1 MADPQTDRGPVEDP
15 QTEKGLGPKEAFLA
29 KAVKRF
35 HRAETNEGPNRMMA
49 LDDLKF
55 KDGMQWPED
64 IKAQR
69 TLEKRP
75 CLTINK
81 IKTFVHQITN
91 DQRQNRPAISVSPIG
106 DKADKA
112 TAKMLKGLIKQI
124 ERQSNADVAYD
135 TGFESAVS
143 MGWGFWRIYPE
154 YEYDGSFDQCL
165 KIERIR
171 NPMRVY
177 MDPDAIMPDGSDAQ
191 WCFIS
196 DLITREEFDV
206 QWGEAKATPWNE
218 GTVGDEWD
226 KWSNQ
231 THVRIAE
238 YFYIVTTKRE
248 LVQLENGHVGYKD
261 ELDEELAAIIKE
273 RPDFVTR
280 KRDVE
285 ERKVKWAKITSHEI
299 LEEQTLECKWIP
311 VVRVIGDESDIEGKV
326 NYAGI
331 IRDAKDPQRMY
342 NYWSTSETEMIALA
356 PKAPWVMEE
365 GQLEGHEKRWQQAN
379 IKSLP
384 YLLYKGTSIGGKQV
398 PPPGRQTFD
407 GPPQAIVNAKIG
419 AAQDMQAVT
428 GIRFDAT
435 MNERMYDESGKA
447 LRELKRVGDLGN
459 FHYIDNL
466 ARSLRHT
473 GRILV
478 DWIPKIYDTR
488 RVLTILRE
496 DDQEEQAI
504 IDPGSP
510 KAYQQR
516 QTEDGKTERLY
527 NPRVGDYEVAVTIGP
542 SYATKRAEAADS
554 MMAFIGA
561 YPPAA
566 SVAGDLI
573 AKNMDWPGAEE
584 IAARLETLLPP
595 ALQEQMI
602 KDLPDEAKGIVANLM
617 QQTQQMKQ
625 QLDQAAAMLGDKEK
639 DRAIDRE
646 KIARDYEA
654 KMTDIAAGMQE
665 TIIKVIADQ
674 QQNQGGQMEKIIGD
688 FEAKMAKIMADKE
701 LGERK
706 LENDMLLGIGKMGM
720 DASLQREQMEQGED
734 EGESRKGGKKS
745 ESGGSQGI
753 TINLAGGGKKKKG
766 KRKIVPRGDGI
777 FEMIEM
783 TPAEEKV
790 LRRVKKTA
798 NGEMEVEDLDG
809 DD

>member
-15 QTEKGLGPKEAFLA
+15 QTEKGLSPEKAFIA

-35 HRAETNEGPNRMMA
+35 HRAETNEGPNRIEA
-49 LDDLKF
+49 VDDLKF
-55 KDGMQWPED
+55 KGGKQWPED

-69 TLEKRP
+69 TLDKRP

-91 DQRQNRPAISVSPIG
+91 DQRQNRPAIGVSPVG

-112 TAKMLKGLIKQI
+112 TAKMLKGLIRQI

-143 MGWGFWRIYPE
+143 MGWGYWRIYPE
-154 YEYDGSFDQCL
+154 YEYEGSFEQCL

-196 DLITREEFDV
+196 DLIPREEFEA
-206 QWGEAKATPWNE
+206 QWPDKEATPWNE
-218 GTVGDEWD
+218 GTMGDEWNH
-226 KWSNQ
+226 WATQ

-238 YFYIVTTKRE
+238 YFHIVTSKRE
-248 LVQLENGHVGYKD
+248 LLQLENGHVGFRD
-261 ELDEELAAIIKE
+261 ELNEELAEIIKE
-273 RPDFVTR
+273 RPDFIVK

-285 ERKVKWAKITSHEI
+285 ERKVKWAKITSHQI
-299 LEEQTLECKWIP
+299 LEEEMLSSKWIP
-311 VVRVIGDESDIEGKV
+311 VVRVVGDESDIEGKV

-331 IRDAKDPQRMY
+331 VRDAKDPQRMY
-342 NYWSTSETEMIALA
+342 NYWTTSETEMIALA

-365 GQLEGHEKRWQQAN
+365 GQIEGHEKRWQQAN

-384 YLLYKGTSIGGKQV
+384 YLLYKGTAIGGKQA
-398 PPPGRQTFD
+398 PPPTRQTFD

-435 MNERMYDESGKA
+435 LNERMYDESGKA

-466 ARSLRHT
+466 ARALRHT

-478 DWIPKIYDTR
+478 HWIPKIYDTR

-496 DDQEEQAI
+496 DDAEEQAI
-504 IDPGSP
+504 IDPNSP
-510 KAYQQR
+510 KAYQQN
-516 QTEDGKTERLY
+516 QTPDGGVERLY
-527 NPRVGDYEVAVTIGP
+527 NPRLGEYEVAVTIGP

-554 MMAFIGA
+554 MMAFISA
-561 YPPAA
+561 FPPAA

-584 IAARLETLLPP
+584 IASRLETLLPP
-595 ALQEQMI
+595 ELQQQMI

-617 QQTQQMKQ
+617 KQ
-625 QLDQAAAMLGDKEK
+625 AQSLKSQLDQAAAMLGDKEK
-639 DRAIDRE
+639 DREVDRQ
-646 KIARDYEA
+646 KIASDYET

-674 QQNQGGQMEKIIGD
+674 QQNQGGQMEKIIAD

-701 LGERK
+701 LGQQK
-706 LENDMLLGIGKMGM
+706 IENDMLLGIGKMGI
-720 DASLQREQMEQGED
+720 DAELREQQMQAG
-734 EGESRKGGKKS
+734 EGEGKSSGKKS
-745 ESGGSQGI
+745 EGGGSQGI
-753 TINLAGGGKKKKG
+753 TINMPGGAKRKKG

-777 FEMIEM
+777 FEMIET

-790 LRRVKKTA
+790 VRRVKKTA